1 MKPPWRKLA
10 AIVALAAVYF
20 CAGKLGLSWAYLHA
34 SVSAVWPP
42 SGIALAAFLLW
53 GWKLWPGVFLV
64 NITIQGTV
72 ATTLGIAAGNTLQ
85 ALLAAWTINRFA
97 NGAKAFERAR
107 NIFRFV
113 IFAPILSTV
122 V

>member
-34 SVSAVWPP
+34 SASAVWPP
-42 SGIALAAFLLW
+42 SGLALAALLLW
-53 GWKLWPGVFLV
+53 GWRLCSGVFLGAFLV

-72 ATTLGIAAGNTLQ
+72 ATTVGIAAGNTLE
-85 ALLAAWTINRFA
+85 ALLAARAINRFS

-107 NIFRFV
+107 NIF
-113 IFAPILSTV
+113 
-122 V
+122 